1 MHYPSFLFH
10 SYSDPEYERMRGFL
24 PDPTQNPEQFKAQLK
39 IFTQQYQQ
47 LLNDKVDSAFKAR
60 RDRSPDALK
69 TVAPSYEPAERAAAP
84 APAKTRQG
92 QVYQEPK
99 ATVPQQAPPAP
110 LKTPKGNAYEVIP

>member
-24 PDPTQNPEQFKAQLK
+24 PDPTQNPEQFKARLK

-69 TVAPSYEPAERAAAP
+69 TVAPSYEPSGEGSSTGTGEDTSGAGVPRA
-84 APAKTRQG
+84 
-92 QVYQEPK
+92 
-99 ATVPQQAPPAP
+99 
-110 LKTPKGNAYEVIP
+110 